1 MPHDKHITIYDLL
14 AMSENERNE
23 IIKRAFELAALED
36 FEIFEANE
44 VFDYPNDLEQIS
56 GY

>member
-1 MPHDKHITIYDLL
+1 MQPNKHITIYDLL
-14 AMSENERNE
+14 DMPEDVRNE

-44 VFDYPNDLEQIS
+44 LYEYEDLDNN
-56 GY
+56 

>member
-1 MPHDKHITIYDLL
+1 MQVNKHITIYDLL
-14 AMSENERNE
+14 EMSENERNE

-44 VFDYPNDLEQIS
+44 LHEYEDLDNN
-56 GY
+56 